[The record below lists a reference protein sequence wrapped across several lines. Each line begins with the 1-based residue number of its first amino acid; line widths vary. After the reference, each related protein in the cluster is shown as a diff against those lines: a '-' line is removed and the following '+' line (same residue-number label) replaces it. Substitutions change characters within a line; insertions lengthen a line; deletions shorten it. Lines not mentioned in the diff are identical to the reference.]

1 MDFVHAKRRLRF
13 LVTVVFLLPL
23 SGCLFRS
30 YRVESRISRAPL
42 KQATEAELIDRINS
56 QASEIKSLSATVDI
70 STSVGGWTKG
80 KITQYQS
87 ISGYILV
94 RKPQMLRMIGLLPIV
109 RNRAFD
115 MVSNGQTFEL
125 SIPPK
130 NRFIVGRNDVIS
142 HNANQPL
149 EDLRPQH
156 ILDALLL
163 REIDPSDEI
172 AVLENSYETVPDPKK
187 KNRELQQPDY
197 VITVIHRGDAGWY
210 LSRKIIFSRADL
222 EPHQQVIYDKNGYI
236 ASDVKYANFTNHEGI
251 DFPSQINIWRPQE
264 EYSIDLNVQKL
275 ALNQPMTAEQFVL
288 QQPAGAQ
295 VVRLD
300 TPNSSQNSG
309 SDGEAPQQ

>member
-1 MDFVHAKRRLRF
+1 MRFRRQIRLAVAIAA
-13 LVTVVFLLPL
+13 LAPL
-23 SGCLFRS
+23 SGCLFHS
-30 YRVESRISRAPL
+30 YKVESRISKAPL
-42 KQATEAELIDRINS
+42 QQATEAELISRINS
-56 QASEIKSLSATVDI
+56 QAIAIKTLNATVDI

-130 NRFIVGRNDVIS
+130 NRFIVGRNDVIT
-142 HNANQPL
+142 HNTSQPL
-149 EDLRPQH
+149 ENLRPQQ

-163 REIDPSDEI
+163 REIDPANEI

-187 KNRELQQPDY
+187 KNKELQQPDY

-210 LSRKIIFSRADL
+210 LARKIVFSRTDL
-222 EPHQQVIYDKNGYI
+222 NPHEQIIYDRNGYI
-236 ASDVKYANFTNHEGI
+236 ASDVRYSKFTQHDGVEFPGEI
-251 DFPSQINIWRPQE
+251 DIWRPQE
-264 EYSIDLNVQKL
+264 EYSINLTVQKL
-275 ALNQPMTAEQFVL
+275 ALNQPMTDEQFVV

-300 TPNSSQNSG
+300 SPNPSQNSG
-309 SDGEAPQQ
+309 GDGEAPQQ